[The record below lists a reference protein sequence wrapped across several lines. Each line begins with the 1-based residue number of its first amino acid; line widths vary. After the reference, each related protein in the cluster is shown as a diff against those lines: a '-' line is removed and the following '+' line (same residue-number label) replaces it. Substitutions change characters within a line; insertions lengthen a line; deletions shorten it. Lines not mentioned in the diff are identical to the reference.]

1 MFGMKFPYETDWFLY
16 FGKVSRD
23 AYLKNFSFIFEYAYF
38 KAGLVIKM
46 SASQI
51 NKTNV
56 KCHSH

>member
-1 MFGMKFPYETDWFLY
+1 MFGLKFPYETDWFLY

-23 AYLKNFSFIFEYAYF
+23 SYLKFFSFIFEYAF
-38 KAGLVIKM
+38 FRVGLDIKV

-56 KCHSH
+56 KRHSH